1 MSIIILQ
8 HRKCVVT
15 VTVSSQIFL
24 QSFFA
29 HQNGNATC
37 TLKVDLF
44 VMLTAFRTEHVRSSL
59 EKYLKEEGL
68 VCYDSKVDIKILVV
82 VKSYFAY
89 K

>member
-1 MSIIILQ
+1 
-8 HRKCVVT
+8 
-15 VTVSSQIFL
+15 
-24 QSFFA
+24 
-29 HQNGNATC
+29 
-37 TLKVDLF
+37 
-44 VMLTAFRTEHVRSSL
+44 MLTAFRTEHVRSSL